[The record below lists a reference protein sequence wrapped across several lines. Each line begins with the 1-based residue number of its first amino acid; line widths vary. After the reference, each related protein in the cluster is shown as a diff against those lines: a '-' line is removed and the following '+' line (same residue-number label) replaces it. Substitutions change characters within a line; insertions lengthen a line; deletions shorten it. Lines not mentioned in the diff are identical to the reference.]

1 MDRSKDS
8 LLIKSNK
15 CRFALIITLAK
26 SSFFGAS
33 GMKIKPVFVGIAVV
47 GVLLLVLSLSTV
59 GKIFGANP
67 RDVLAG
73 VKTQPLAVK
82 FLPQRSPLFLSF
94 LVNPE
99 KLELFTQ
106 LAAKP
111 SDRGDVRRG
120 LANLKEQLQQN
131 WLLDYERD
139 IQPWLEQEITLAVT
153 DIDLDQQP
161 ANGLQ
166 TGYLLAFAAKDAEL
180 AKISIDAFW
189 QRLAVSGSDL
199 GFEQY
204 QGISILNT
212 SFAEDKPAITGTLL
226 DRFVLFANDTRV
238 LHKAIDAMQKPEL
251 AMASLE
257 NYRDRLAQ
265 FNTGKNVG
273 KVGVAYMNLAELGEE
288 LPKESLLMSIS
299 FDESGI
305 RAKTALNLASENL
318 ETVVD
323 TQTTKLKTP
332 PKNSSNIA
340 NKIPSASS
348 VIIGNNLGETLQG
361 LQNTLIPE
369 WKQSL
374 IKAIAPITLDSSN
387 LVWAQHDYAIA
398 LLPKANHDLDWL
410 LVAKV
415 EDANVTKESIANLD
429 SLIRNKLTVGEI
441 SLKAQPVTIWTNLL
455 ASNNSGVSGNVVA
468 AHTQTKDY
476 VYLSNSLAVL
486 ESSLMLKNSESI
498 SALKRFKTVSAKLPS
513 DRLTYGYIDKNL
525 DLSWLQTSL
534 FNLKGTSE
542 IVQNISN
549 SSLAQILNHMEVSGF
564 AITSSDKSMQNGEL
578 FLILK

>member
-1 MDRSKDS
+1 
-8 LLIKSNK
+8 
-15 CRFALIITLAK
+15 
-26 SSFFGAS
+26 
-33 GMKIKPVFVGIAVV
+33 MKIKPIFIGIAVV
-47 GVLLLVLSLSTV
+47 GVLLLVLSLSAV

-94 LVNPE
+94 LVNPD

-111 SDRGDVRRG
+111 SDRGDVRHE
-120 LANLKEQLQQN
+120 LSNLKQQLQQN

-139 IQPWLEQEITLAVT
+139 IQPWLDQEITLAVT
-153 DIDLDQQP
+153 DVDLDQQP

-166 TGYLLAFAAKDAEL
+166 TGYLLAFAAKDADL
-180 AKISIDAFW
+180 AKTSIDAFW
-189 QRLAVSGSDL
+189 QRLAVNGSDL

-204 QGISILNT
+204 QGISILKT
-212 SFAEDKPAITGTLL
+212 SFAEDKPAIAGTTL
-226 DRFVLFANDTRV
+226 DKFVLFANDARV
-238 LHKAIDAMQKPEL
+238 LHKAIDALQKPDL
-251 AMASLE
+251 ALMNLA

-273 KVGVAYMNLAELGEE
+273 KVGVAYVNLAELGEE
-288 LPKESLLMSIS
+288 LPKESLLMSLS
-299 FDESGI
+299 FDKSGI
-305 RAKTALNLASENL
+305 RAKTALNLASEKL

-332 PKNSSNIA
+332 PKNSSNSA
-340 NKIPSASS
+340 NKIPLASS
-348 VIIGNNLGETLQG
+348 VIIGNNLGETLQEM
-361 LQNTLIPE
+361 QNILIPE
-369 WKQSL
+369 WKQAL
-374 IKAIAPITLDSSN
+374 IKAIAPITLDSN
-387 LVWAQHDYAIA
+387 TLAWAQHDYAIA
-398 LLPKANHDLDWL
+398 LLPKANHALDWL

-415 EDANVTKESIANLD
+415 EDANVTKEAIANLD
-429 SLIRNKLTVGEI
+429 QLVRNKLTVGEI
-441 SLKAQPVTIWTNLL
+441 SLKAQPVTIWTNL
-455 ASNNSGVSGNVVA
+455 STNDNSKVSGNVVA

-486 ESSLMLKNSESI
+486 ESSLTLKNSESI
-498 SALKRFKTVSAKLPS
+498 AASKSFKTISAKLPS

-525 DLSWLQTSL
+525 DLSWVQTSL
-534 FNLKGTSE
+534 LNLKETSE
-542 IVQNISN
+542 ITQNISN
-549 SSLAQILNHMEVSGF
+549 SPLAQIFKHIEVGGF
-564 AITSSDKSMQNGEL
+564 AITSTDKSMQNGEL

>member
-1 MDRSKDS
+1 
-8 LLIKSNK
+8 
-15 CRFALIITLAK
+15 
-26 SSFFGAS
+26 
-33 GMKIKPVFVGIAVV
+33 MKIKPIFVGIAVV

-99 KLELFTQ
+99 KLGLFTQ

-111 SDRGDVRRG
+111 SDRGDVRQE
-120 LANLKEQLQQN
+120 LANLKQQLHQN

-139 IQPWLEQEITLAVT
+139 IQPWLDQEITLAVT
-153 DIDLDQQP
+153 DIDLDRQP

-166 TGYLLAFAAKDAEL
+166 TGYLLAFAAKDADL
-180 AKISIDAFW
+180 AKTSIDAFW
-189 QRLAVSGSDL
+189 QRLAVNGSDL

-212 SFAEDKPAITGTLL
+212 NLNTSFAEGKPAIAGTTL
-226 DRFVLFANDTRV
+226 DKFVLFANDTQV
-238 LHKAIDAMQKPEL
+238 LHQAIDALQKPDL
-251 AMASLE
+251 ALTNLA

-265 FNTGKNVG
+265 FNSGKNAG
-273 KVGVAYMNLAELGEE
+273 KIALAYVNLAELGEE
-288 LPKESLLMSIS
+288 LPKESLLMSLS
-299 FDESGI
+299 FDKSGI
-305 RAKTALNLASENL
+305 RAKTALNLI
-318 ETVVD
+318 TD
-323 TQTTKLKTP
+323 DKLKTP
-332 PKNSSNIA
+332 VDSQITELKTPHKNSGNIA

-348 VIIGNNLGETLQG
+348 VIIGNNLGEALQD

-369 WKQSL
+369 WKQAL
-374 IKAIAPITLDSSN
+374 IKAIAPMTLDSSN
-387 LVWAQHDYAIA
+387 LAWAQRDYAIA

-415 EDANVTKESIANLD
+415 EDANATKESLSNLD
-429 SLIRNKLTVGEI
+429 QLVRNKLTVGEI
-441 SLKAQPVTIWTNLL
+441 SLKAQPVTIWTNLS

-486 ESSLMLKNSESI
+486 ESSLKLKNSESI
-498 SALKRFKTVSAKLPS
+498 AASKSFKTISAKLPS
-513 DRLTYGYIDKNL
+513 DRLTYGYIDKNI
-525 DLSWLQTSL
+525 DLSWARTSL
-534 FNLKGTSE
+534 LNLKEASE
-542 IVQNISN
+542 IMQNISN
-549 SSLAQILNHMEVSGF
+549 SPLAQTLKHIEVSGF
-564 AITSSDKSMQNGEL
+564 AITSNDKSMQNSEL

>member
-1 MDRSKDS
+1 
-8 LLIKSNK
+8 
-15 CRFALIITLAK
+15 
-26 SSFFGAS
+26 
-33 GMKIKPVFVGIAVV
+33 MKIKPIFVGIAVV

-99 KLELFTQ
+99 KLGLFTQ

-111 SDRGDVRRG
+111 SDRGDVRQE
-120 LANLKEQLQQN
+120 LANLKQQLHQN

-139 IQPWLEQEITLAVT
+139 IQPWLDQEITLAVT
-153 DIDLDQQP
+153 DIDLDRQP

-166 TGYLLAFAAKDAEL
+166 TGYLLAFAAKDADL
-180 AKISIDAFW
+180 AKTSIDAFW
-189 QRLAVSGSDL
+189 QRLAVNGSDL

-212 SFAEDKPAITGTLL
+212 NLNTSFAEGKPAIAGTTL
-226 DRFVLFANDTRV
+226 DKFVLFANDTQV
-238 LHKAIDAMQKPEL
+238 LHQAIDALQKPDL
-251 AMASLE
+251 ALTNLA

-265 FNTGKNVG
+265 FNSGKNSG
-273 KVGVAYMNLAELGEE
+273 KIALAYVNLAELGEE
-288 LPKESLLMSIS
+288 LPKESLLMSLS
-299 FDESGI
+299 FDKSGI
-305 RAKTALNLASENL
+305 RAKTALNLI
-318 ETVVD
+318 TD
-323 TQTTKLKTP
+323 DKLKTP
-332 PKNSSNIA
+332 VDSQITELKTPHKNSGNIA

-348 VIIGNNLGETLQG
+348 VIIGNNLGEALQD

-369 WKQSL
+369 WKQAL
-374 IKAIAPITLDSSN
+374 IKAIAPMTLDSSN
-387 LVWAQHDYAIA
+387 LAWAQRDYAIA

-415 EDANVTKESIANLD
+415 EDANATKESLSNLD
-429 SLIRNKLTVGEI
+429 QLVRNKLTVGEI
-441 SLKAQPVTIWTNLL
+441 SLKAQPVTIWTNLS

-486 ESSLMLKNSESI
+486 ESSLKLKNSESI
-498 SALKRFKTVSAKLPS
+498 AASKSFKTISAKLPS
-513 DRLTYGYIDKNL
+513 DRLTYGYIDKNI
-525 DLSWLQTSL
+525 DLSWARTSL
-534 FNLKGTSE
+534 LNLKEASE
-542 IVQNISN
+542 IMQNISN
-549 SSLAQILNHMEVSGF
+549 SPLAQTLKHIEVSGF
-564 AITSSDKSMQNGEL
+564 AITSNDKSMQNSEL